1 MQNSP
6 TLQSPFLNS
15 KYKSVVT
22 SSQLPDG
29 RALVDHAANECS
41 SYRSD
46 FGSSVPLKYLVER
59 ISGYM
64 HAYTLYSAVSDN

>member
-1 MQNSP
+1 MI
-6 TLQSPFLNS
+6 L
-15 KYKSVVT
+15 
-22 SSQLPDG
+22 SQLPDG

-41 SYRSD
+41 SYRAD

-64 HAYTLYSAVSDN
+64 HAYTLYSAVSDCN